1 MDFLLKKW
9 KKSSFESQ
17 IVPNRSYKTY
27 QKNVI
32 QIETEKNL
40 VRKLGMGCVLYQK
53 VIYLLNN
60 VVGVLHNRQ

>member
-1 MDFLLKKW
+1 MDFLLQKW

-40 VRKLGMGCVLYQK
+40 VRKLGMGCVLYQN